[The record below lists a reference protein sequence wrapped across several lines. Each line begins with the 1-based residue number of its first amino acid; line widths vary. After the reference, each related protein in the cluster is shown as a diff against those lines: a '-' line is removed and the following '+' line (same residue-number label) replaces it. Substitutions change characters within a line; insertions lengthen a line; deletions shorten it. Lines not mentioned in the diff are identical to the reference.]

1 MSSLLWNCIYM
12 TVVQPVMIVKN
23 LFLFPLAHSPEHNT
37 LDQWHHLSLKIIS
50 SNSEALLVIDLKC
63 FLPFIVTSAL
73 WWDSLVPTHG
83 VLAGD
88 PAVVWPTLASRSHH
102 HHHHHQWWWH
112 LPRPPLH
119 PRKID
124 TVKTKTNYFYE
135 KNFLQVFSASTRAG
149 CTYWRQVSKMQLS
162 GTYLILLIDW
172 CRVHQIRFQMRSI
185 FNVIIWV

>member
-1 MSSLLWNCIYM
+1 MEVYLYDCDPTCCDSQESLSFPPHSHPWTQHSGSM
-12 TVVQPVMIVKN
+12 T
-23 LFLFPLAHSPEHNT
+23 
-37 LDQWHHLSLKIIS
+37 SLVKIIS
-50 SNSEALLVIDLKC
+50 SKSEALLVIDLKC

-73 WWDSLVPTHG
+73 WWDSLVATHG

-88 PAVVWPTLASRSHH
+88 PAVVWPTLTSRSHH

-149 CTYWRQVSKMQLS
+149 CTY
-162 GTYLILLIDW
+162 
-172 CRVHQIRFQMRSI
+172 
-185 FNVIIWV
+185 